1 MTPSLLKSQSA
12 NEAIASSKPDTKQ
25 GLAKA
30 TKINSLNNT
39 NREQLEKLMAKEAD
53 PTTIPKIEKVNDSV
67 NNTKSPEA
75 NKNFFT
81 KSIEIVF
88 NTLDK
93 RLLKPIIKLAQ
104 HITGFKT
111 SNKGASSENVEDPEQ
126 AKLIQEIANK
136 KLDLSKVKD
145 PKERKRIEILQKRL
159 GDEGLKLNAETK
171 GALVEII
178 RGAETKG
185 EFNQAALPDCC
196 RVVVNDSAEIKAAI
210 EQTTMRLLDRV
221 DRDNS
226 SESLIGRESSPV
238 DTKISSSQNTP
249 AKTPSKLESLLNTVR
264 EDVNARLAAGSLT
277 SAQSELFDKLMADP
291 QIQKNIDG
299 YYDRSGPEKV
309 ANFFGTLID
318 RELPYYEGGRGSGAD
333 SSQYVEWIKQVTT
346 QEGMEKVSVLSLEV
360 KEDPYVKIELESG
373 PEGREKANKQ
383 IKVVRQM
390 DQLDPRI
397 EAQADEIYVRLGTE
411 SPKFREAAKERN
423 RIDLYGE
430 IIEAVQDKKTSEL
443 IKKYSP
449 ESSTVND
456 LPNIQAQNTLQ
467 TNEDKKLENK
477 TVQADTEKLTPAD
490 QGTVAENAGIGIS
503 QQCLEAKIEVTT
515 TVSQAPSNNI
525 LAEQTK
531 SPEIIVSAQE
541 ISPEINDQ
549 EDKLSAA

>member
-1 MTPSLLKSQSA
+1 MPSIQKSQSG
-12 NEAIASSKPDTKQ
+12 NKDIDSSKLDTKQ
-25 GLAKA
+25 DLAKNSQNI
-30 TKINSLNNT
+30 TK
-39 NREQLEKLMAKEAD
+39 REQLEKLMAKEAD
-53 PTTIPKIEKVNDSV
+53 PTAIPEIEKGNDSV

-159 GDEGLKLNAETK
+159 GDEGLKLNTETK

-226 SESLIGRESSPV
+226 SESLIGRESSPA

-333 SSQYVEWIKQVTT
+333 SSQYVEWIKQVTDQGIEVT
-346 QEGMEKVSVLSLEV
+346 TVSSLSMNS
-360 KEDPYVKIELESG
+360 DPLRTIELERG

-383 IKVVRQM
+383 IEVARQM

-397 EAQADEIYVRLGTE
+397 EAQADEIYVRLVTE
-411 SPKFREAAKERN
+411 SLKFREAAKERN

-443 IKKYSP
+443 IEKYSP

-456 LPNIQAQNTLQ
+456 LSNIQAQNTLQ
-467 TNEDKKLENK
+467 IDANKKSENRMMQ
-477 TVQADTEKLTPAD
+477 TDIQKLTPAD
-490 QGTVAENAGIGIS
+490 QGTVTENTGIGTPE
-503 QQCLEAKIEVTT
+503 QCLETKIEVTM
-515 TVSQAPSNNI
+515 TVNQAPSKNI
-525 LAEQTK
+525 SAEQEK

-541 ISPEINDQ
+541 ISPEINHQ
-549 EDKLSAA
+549 EDKLSAALLELHR